1 MNFRR
6 QTGKHCVKTSYS
18 IDLSI
23 ARGSLVAVVGEV
35 GSGKSSLISAI
46 LNEMVKINGTVS
58 VEVRSR
64 DAGDC
69 VSPLQYIYLLIL
81 II

>member
-58 VEVRSR
+58 VQVRHCDSNHYF
-64 DAGDC
+64 
-69 VSPLQYIYLLIL
+69 SIL
-81 II
+81 EIR